1 MNSTDNMINIDTSAE
16 KFNTVE
22 VDLSSDITPLNNV
35 PNGIKLANEEDTSA
49 EGDIE
54 EVEDTSAEG
63 DIEEVE
69 DVGDEDPSLEEN
81 VFIQDTEMADV
92 SYGGAIT
99 FDFDEE
105 LINDNILIDKQ
116 RVINQVKKYL
126 NNYYSSVYQK
136 YKTTL
141 GKLYSKVGGKKF
153 EIIRQNNHIYL
164 TKVGKGISNALY
176 DISNPKYLFVKE
188 RLVELEYE
196 IKNKKIELDTLYNKI
211 KLMNERPKAI
221 ITNFEKIKLEYIRL
235 LEEFEV
241 LNLYYIMFNKI
252 DTNISNKEV
261 IYQKN
266 IKKDSKEDSSEYL
279 EGHTYQIP
287 ENIVLQINQLQ
298 SSRLDMYNNIM
309 NLLKGSSDIEQDKL
323 DKDSEVYKLIKEY
336 IVNNEINEY
345 IKQTDDLR
353 EKQDKYVNF
362 IILEVPKVVIKK
374 NI

>member
-1 MNSTDNMINIDTSAE
+1 M
-16 KFNTVE
+16 V
-22 VDLSSDITPLNNV
+22 
-35 PNGIKLANEEDTSA
+35 
-49 EGDIE
+49 
-54 EVEDTSAEG
+54 
-63 DIEEVE
+63 
-69 DVGDEDPSLEEN
+69 
-81 VFIQDTEMADV
+81 
-92 SYGGAIT
+92 
-99 FDFDEE
+99 
-105 LINDNILIDKQ
+105 
-116 RVINQVKKYL
+116 
-126 NNYYSSVYQK
+126 
-136 YKTTL
+136 
-141 GKLYSKVGGKKF
+141 
-153 EIIRQNNHIYL
+153 
-164 TKVGKGISNALY
+164 
-176 DISNPKYLFVKE
+176 
-188 RLVELEYE
+188 
-196 IKNKKIELDTLYNKI
+196 
-211 KLMNERPKAI
+211 
-221 ITNFEKIKLEYIRL
+221 
-235 LEEFEV
+235 
-241 LNLYYIMFNKI
+241 NKI

-309 NLLKGSSDIEQDKL
+309 NLLKSSSAIEQYKL

>member
-1 MNSTDNMINIDTSAE
+1 
-16 KFNTVE
+16 
-22 VDLSSDITPLNNV
+22 
-35 PNGIKLANEEDTSA
+35 
-49 EGDIE
+49 
-54 EVEDTSAEG
+54 
-63 DIEEVE
+63 
-69 DVGDEDPSLEEN
+69 
-81 VFIQDTEMADV
+81 
-92 SYGGAIT
+92 
-99 FDFDEE
+99 
-105 LINDNILIDKQ
+105 
-116 RVINQVKKYL
+116 
-126 NNYYSSVYQK
+126 
-136 YKTTL
+136 
-141 GKLYSKVGGKKF
+141 
-153 EIIRQNNHIYL
+153 NNHIYL
-164 TKVGKGISNALY
+164 TKVGKGISSALY

-188 RLVELEYE
+188 RLVELDYE

-221 ITNFEKIKLEYIRL
+221 TTKFEKTKLEYIRL

-241 LNLYYIMFNKI
+241 LNLYNIMVNKI

-309 NLLKGSSDIEQDKL
+309 NLLKSSSDIEQNKL